1 MCPIYSFFIYYI
13 QIKKLLQIVNLLR
26 RFCVCCCVCLPV
38 SELPSSILSTINQHF
53 MLSQFSK
60 RKTIP
65 TFISSP
71 SGELERGCSPFFSLS
86 VLNPDRMQM
95 RMYIE
100 LGVYSQSLFYRLRC
114 NSSWNCKYMQ
124 SFFIIFYLISS
135 FSIFNFSTP
144 NLSPLG
150 EQGGGFL
157 YFTITFFPP
166 LIYNPLSCGFPFSF
180 LPSMVYQLSFSVFS
194 SFVNCRI
201 PVVSPT
207 RICK

>member
-1 MCPIYSFFIYYI
+1 M
-13 QIKKLLQIVNLLR
+13 NLLR
-26 RFCVCCCVCLPV
+26 RFCVCCCVCLLV

-135 FSIFNFSTP
+135 FSTFNFQLSIFN
-144 NLSPLG
+144 LLHHH
-150 EQGGGFL
+150 
-157 YFTITFFPP
+157 FFP
-166 LIYNPLSCGFPFSF
+166 IYDIQSF
-180 LPSMVYQLSFSVFS
+180 GTWLPIQFS
-194 SFVNCRI
+194 SINGV
-201 PVVSPT
+201 PT
-207 RICK
+207 VIFCLLIICQL